1 MPVALDPDNR
11 FGISSPETDA
21 FLATQTNFLVRRGFN
36 PIDRNQYLDNEFWGE
51 VVLRVQAGNLRVID
65 VQQRLKKPAA
75 ATTEAT
81 SS

>member
-1 MPVALDPDNR
+1 MTPALQAELWRRLEHAVAL
-11 FGISSPETDA
+11 
-21 FLATQTNFLVRRGFN
+21 
-36 PIDRNQYLDNEFWGE
+36 LDNEFWGE